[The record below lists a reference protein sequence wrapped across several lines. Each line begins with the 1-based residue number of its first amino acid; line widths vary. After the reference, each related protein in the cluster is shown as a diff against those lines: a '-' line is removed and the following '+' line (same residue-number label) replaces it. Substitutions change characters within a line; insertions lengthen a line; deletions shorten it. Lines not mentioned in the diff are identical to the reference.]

1 MNMKKILEDFQNAM
15 SAAAFA
21 EAGEFDTAK
30 EVLGPSKNAHKKVLL
45 VTDGGA
51 LHQSIEHAL
60 TLCRRLEAQLEILHV
75 RTPGASQGT
84 EPATL
89 SDDDKPAGIT
99 VSYSE
104 VAGHDS
110 LADTVAG
117 YSRGRR
123 DILCVVLGAASA
135 GKPAGKR
142 QKSSRSLAWLMKQLH
157 CPVVVYSGSS

>member
-51 LHQSIEHAL
+51 ANQSIEHAL

-75 RTPGASQGT
+75 RSAGASRAT
-84 EPATL
+84 APEPL
-89 SDDDKPAGIT
+89 NDKDNPAGLT
-99 VSYSE
+99 VSYAE
-104 VAGHDS
+104 VERHDS
-110 LADTVAG
+110 LADTVAE

-123 DILCVVLGAASA
+123 DILCVVLEGAAA
-135 GKPAGKR
+135 DQPAGKR
-142 QKSSRSLAWLMKQLH
+142 KNSSRSLGWLMKQLH